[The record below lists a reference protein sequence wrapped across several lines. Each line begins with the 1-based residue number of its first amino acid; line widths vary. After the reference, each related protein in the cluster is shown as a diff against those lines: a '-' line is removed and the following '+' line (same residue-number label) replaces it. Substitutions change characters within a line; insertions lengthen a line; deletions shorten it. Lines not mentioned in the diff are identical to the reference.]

1 MNKTKILI
9 STLVGASL
17 LSGLAV
23 LNLSKENFQTST
35 YEPTNLSINE
45 GGKGKR
51 WNDAKEYLDMI
62 YANVNT
68 GEVDPNDY
76 FLAKQQILNTAW
88 PKAVNMTFTEE
99 GPNNIGGRTRAIA
112 AHPTNAS
119 IIYAGSVSGGMFKS
133 VNAGNSWTRLQ
144 SWDDAVPTN
153 SISSCVMT
161 PNGTLYVSAGF
172 NAYNDG
178 FQSANGMWYSTD
190 GGASFNKVVGT
201 GNQSINKIFADKSK
215 PNTIYY
221 IGTSLGVKRIT
232 DGTSSS
238 PVIETLS
245 NGVGATST
253 GSDIKVSPD
262 GNHILFTGF
271 SGTVVAVSN
280 DGGATFVNKGSQMSL
295 GGVNRC
301 EGAISHDK
309 TSAGNYTMYVILS
322 KGGNWGGAYMSE
334 DNGVTWSQ
342 IASGWVNSTTIPVD
356 QQFNPL
362 NSGGIS
368 AQGMY
373 NLVCEVVPGDPY
385 TMILGGIDLWR
396 WRKTPGS
403 SPVAGQFERLS
414 FWFLPPFVPKYVHA
428 DNHRL
433 TWSSNNRLLIGNDGG
448 VGISLDTSL
457 AVFTAANRVY
467 NVTKFY
473 AIAFGPVGQVV
484 GGTQDNG
491 TLYNDHSGL
500 SYQEFREFGGG
511 DGFECELSQIKNG
524 AAIGSIYYSSI
535 FRSEDASSNQAVS
548 APCGAGIPGQSCGT
562 FATFMRLFEDE
573 MDMDTQDSIMFIPD
587 SNMFVGQTAVYYSE
601 NFNTRLEYTLSQ
613 DLVVLYDSVMP
624 ANDSVLPNF
633 DTIPGGEW
641 YLYNPQPQD
650 TIMLPDYVQTLFVTG
665 NNTGVYITRDI
676 WKFTQLPS
684 YSLIAPN
691 ITFSSKFEFSKD
703 GNTLWIG
710 TYNGQIWRVNN
721 LDSAYTPSQLS
732 ASSSDFKLNV
742 QQITVSGLGSQVV
755 TDISVHP
762 SDPNKVLITAGGA
775 GGSNIFYSSNAM
787 ATTPTFAAKNGNLPS
802 YAVHGGELIVDPQN
816 NITIVVGTEF
826 GVYATES
833 NPAGSVVWTPLT
845 AEIGMVPIYDVRQQ
859 HRPWSTTVSN
869 SGVVYVGTHGRGI
882 WKSDDAASTGSL
894 KPLAEE
900 SAKPISNISIYP
912 NPLNNE
918 GTLKFEMGAQNDV
931 MIEIYSLQGKLIRTV
946 PLKNVP
952 SGSHTINFNADEFA
966 AGTYLVT
973 LTVGQTREVTK
984 FIKN

>member
-1 MNKTKILI
+1 MNTTKILI
-9 STLVGASL
+9 STLLAATVV
-17 LSGLAV
+17 SGV
-23 LNLSKENFQTST
+23 VVMNYTSKNTAAGS
-35 YEPTNLSINE
+35 YEPISLSINE
-45 GGKGKR
+45 GGKGKN

-76 FLAKQQILNTAW
+76 YLAKQQILNTAW

-112 AHPTNAS
+112 AHPTDPN
-119 IIYAGSVSGGMFKS
+119 IIYAGSVSGGLFKS
-133 VNAGNSWTRLQ
+133 VNAGNSWERLQ

-153 SISSCVMT
+153 CISSCVMT
-161 PNGTLYVSAGF
+161 PNGTLYVGAGF
-172 NAYNDG
+172 NAFNDG
-178 FQSANGMWYSTD
+178 FQSANGIWYSTD
-190 GGASFNKVVGT
+190 GGASFNKITAT
-201 GNQSINKIFADKSK
+201 GSQSVNKIFADKSK

-221 IGTSLGVKRIT
+221 VGTSLGIKRIT
-232 DGTSSS
+232 DGSNGGT
-238 PVIETLS
+238 IETLS
-245 NGVGATST
+245 NGIGATVT
-253 GSDIKVSPD
+253 GGDIKVSPD
-262 GNHILFTGF
+262 GNHVLFTGF
-271 SGTVVAVSN
+271 SGSVVYVSN
-280 DGGATFVNKGSQMSL
+280 DGGASFVNKGSQMSL

-309 TSAGNYTMYVILS
+309 TSSGNYTMYVVLS

-342 IASGWVNSTTIPVD
+342 ISPGWVNSTTIPVD

-362 NSGGIS
+362 NSGGFS
-368 AQGMY
+368 AQGAY
-373 NLVCEVVPGDPY
+373 NLVCEVVPGNPY
-385 TMILGGIDLWR
+385 TMIFGGIDLWR

-433 TWSSNNRLLIGNDGG
+433 TWASNNRLLIGNDGG

-457 AVFTAANRVY
+457 SVFTAANRGY
-467 NVTKFY
+467 NVTQFY
-473 AIAFGPVGQVV
+473 AMAFGPGGQVV
-484 GGTQDNG
+484 GGAQDNG

-524 AAIGSIYYSSI
+524 AAIGSVYYSSI
-535 FRSEDASSNQAVS
+535 FRAEDANTNQQVS
-548 APCGAGIPGQSCGT
+548 APCGTGVPGQSCGT

-573 MDMDTQDSIMFIPD
+573 MDMDTQDSIQFIPD

-601 NFNTRLEYTLSQ
+601 NFNTRLEYTLTQ
-613 DLVVLYDSVMP
+613 DLVVLYDSVAP
-624 ANDSVLPNF
+624 LNDSVLPNF
-633 DTIPGGEW
+633 DTIQAGEW
-641 YLYNPQPQD
+641 YYYNPQPQD

-676 WKFTQLPS
+676 WKFSQLPT
-684 YSLIAPN
+684 YNLIASN
-691 ITFSSKFEFSKD
+691 ITAASKFEFSKD

-721 LDSAYTPSQLS
+721 LDSAYTPAQLA
-732 ASSSDFKLNV
+732 ASSANFKLDID
-742 QQITVSGLGSQVV
+742 QITVSGLGSQVV

-762 SDPNKVLITAGGA
+762 NDPNKVLITAGGA

-833 NPAGSVVWTPLT
+833 NPSGTVVWTPLT
-845 AEIGMVPIYDVRQQ
+845 AEIGMVPVYDVRQQ
-859 HRPWSTTVSN
+859 HRPWSTTVAN
-869 SGVVYVGTHGRGI
+869 SGVVYVGTFGRGI

-900 SAKPISNISIYP
+900 LTKPISNISIYP
-912 NPLNNE
+912 NPLRNE
-918 GTLKFEMGAQNDV
+918 GTLKFEMGSQNDV
-931 MIEIYSLQGKLIRTV
+931 MIEIYTLQGKLIRTV

-952 SGSHTINFNADEFA
+952 SGMHTINFNADEFA
-966 AGTYLVT
+966 AGTYIVT
-973 LTVGQTREVTK
+973 FTVGDTREVTK

>member
-17 LSGLAV
+17 ISGLAV
-23 LNLSKENFQTST
+23 LNMSKENFQTPA
-35 YEPTNLSINE
+35 YEPLSLSVVE
-45 GGKGKR
+45 GGKGKH

-112 AHPTNAS
+112 PHPTDPN

-133 VNAGNSWTRLQ
+133 TNAGNSWTRLQ

-153 SISSCVMT
+153 CISSCVMT

-221 IGTSLGVKRIT
+221 VGTSLGVKRIT
-232 DGTSSS
+232 DGTTSS

-245 NGVGATST
+245 NGVAANAT

-262 GNHILFTGF
+262 GNHILYTGF

-280 DGGATFVNKGSQMSL
+280 DGGASFVNKGSQMSL

-301 EGAISHDK
+301 EGAISHNK
-309 TSAGNYTMYVILS
+309 TAAGNYTMYIILS

-342 IASGWVNSTTIPVD
+342 IAAGWVNSTTIPVD

-362 NSGGIS
+362 NSGGLS

-414 FWFLPPFVPKYVHA
+414 FWYLPPFVPKYVHA

-457 AVFTAANRVY
+457 AVFTAANRGY
-467 NVTKFY
+467 NVTQFY
-473 AIAFGPVGQVV
+473 AIAYGPGGQVV

-535 FRSEDASSNQAVS
+535 FRSEDASSNQSVS
-548 APCGAGIPGQSCGT
+548 APCGAGVPGQSCGT

-573 MDMDTQDSIMFIPD
+573 MDMDTQDSVMFIPD
-587 SNMFVGQTAVYYSE
+587 SNMFVGQTAVYFSA
-601 NFNTRLEYTLSQ
+601 NFNTRLEYTLTQ

-633 DTIPGGEW
+633 DTIPGGQW
-641 YLYNPQPQD
+641 FYYNPQPQD
-650 TIMLPDYVQTLFVTG
+650 TIMLPDYVQSLFVTG

-676 WKFTQLPS
+676 WKFTQLPT
-684 YSLIAPN
+684 YNLIASN
-691 ITFSSKFEFSKD
+691 ITLSSKFEFSKD

-710 TYNGQIWRVNN
+710 TYNGQLWRVNN
-721 LDSAYTPSQLS
+721 LDSAYKPNQLS
-732 ASSSDFKLNV
+732 VNGNDFKLSV
-742 QQITVSGLGSQVV
+742 QQVTVSGLGSQVV

-762 SDPNKVLITAGGA
+762 NDPNKVLVTAGGA

-787 ATTPTFAAKNGNLPS
+787 SATPTFAAKNGNLPS

-833 NPAGSVVWTPLT
+833 NPSGTVVWTPLT
-845 AEIGMVPIYDVRQQ
+845 NEIGMVPVYDVRQQ

-869 SGVVYVGTHGRGI
+869 SGIIYVGTHGRGI

-900 SAKPISNISIYP
+900 LAKPISNISIYP